1 MIEAEENQVTCE
13 GIVQTMVCNMP
24 IVVQIMSI
32 GHVFSDRE
40 PHLVAS
46 LQFALNACAGAAQGA
61 SLAVGEYLELDS
73 LWRLAAANNVE
84 KTLQGSHSRLRDR
97 LDDIQRHLTTAT
109 LLKTD
114 GVAEALQR
122 AAQDVDAIRMLHAEM
137 NRLRHAA
144 QEDSERVRAVA
155 KAGHKKRSPHGL
167 ELTGVI
173 VFDLT
178 SFGWSPNGRTLA
190 TPMEDNTAALWSAA
204 TGERLRTL
212 EGHTDRVA
220 SVAWS
225 PDGQTLATAS
235 FDKTAVLY
243 SAASGER
250 LRTLAGHTGG
260 VQSVAWSPDGRTL
273 ATASFDK
280 TAALWS
286 AATGERLRTLEG
298 HTASVASVVWS
309 PDGRTVATASD
320 YKTARLYL
328 INH

>member
-1 MIEAEENQVTCE
+1 MYKRQ
-13 GIVQTMVCNMP
+13 
-24 IVVQIMSI
+24 
-32 GHVFSDRE
+32 
-40 PHLVAS
+40 
-46 LQFALNACAGAAQGA
+46 
-61 SLAVGEYLELDS
+61 
-73 LWRLAAANNVE
+73 
-84 KTLQGSHSRLRDR
+84 SHSRLRDR

-122 AAQDVDAIRMLHAEM
+122 AAQDVDAIRTLHAEM

-212 EGHTDRVA
+212 EGHTDWVRC
-220 SVAWS
+220 
-225 PDGQTLATAS
+225 
-235 FDKTAVLY
+235 
-243 SAASGER
+243 
-250 LRTLAGHTGG
+250 
-260 VQSVAWSPDGRTL
+260 VAWSPDGRKV
-273 ATASFDK
+273 ATASRDN
-280 TAALWS
+280 TAALWCV
-286 AATGERLRTLEG
+286 ATGERLHVLLGHSDWAVSYTHLTLP
-298 HTASVASVVWS
+298 TKA
-309 PDGRTVATASD
+309 
-320 YKTARLYL
+320 
-328 INH
+328 